1 MCALPICVEGS
12 YFAHSRDTKE
22 TVFHV
27 PLGDIKGVLALEV
40 LRTEFG
46 IEPDSLDG
54 QLLGI
59 IERCLRFVKEIRP
72 NDSITREIFDGT
84 ASWAVEPLPRKIA
97 QTRPTVQPGSWMAG
111 EERVIG
117 SVEELAGL
125 TDVAETRGQRP
136 P

>member
-72 NDSITREIFDGT
+72 TDSI
-84 ASWAVEPLPRKIA
+84 PRKSEA
-97 QTRPTVQPGSWMAG
+97 R
-111 EERVIG
+111 
-117 SVEELAGL
+117 SVGKECVSTCKSRWSRYA
-125 TDVAETRGQRP
+125 
-136 P
+136 

>member
-1 MCALPICVEGS
+1 MTDDTREAGAGKLPSTPGRSTHFKFEHKLFSVEGS

-59 IERCLRFVKEIRP
+59 IERCLRFVQEIRP
-72 NDSITREIFDGT
+72 NESHPREIIHGT
-84 ASWAVEPLPRKIA
+84 APWAAEHLSPKTTPNRL
-97 QTRPTVQPGSWMAG
+97 TRN
-111 EERVIG
+111 
-117 SVEELAGL
+117 
-125 TDVAETRGQRP
+125 
-136 P
+136 